1 MNIINSLSEE
11 QLAGQRLMVGFN
23 GTKLNDELQFLIRE
37 LRVGGIIL
45 FSRNLETPDQ
55 IEALC
60 ESAQGFADKCGQPA
74 LLISI
79 DQEGGKVA
87 RLKEPFT
94 RFPGNPSMS
103 GEADAVRFAEIT
115 ASELS
120 GLGVNMDMAPV
131 LDVIPETGNSV
142 MATRAFG
149 DDPGWVSR
157 LGTEVIR
164 HLQQNNIMAV
174 AKHFPGIGRT
184 TLDSHDDLPTV
195 AVDLNTL
202 NQTDL
207 VPFKAAMAQNVAGM
221 MVSHI
226 MYDQI
231 DDQWPASLSSLVA
244 NDLLRKTMG
253 YGGVVITD
261 DLDMGA
267 IQNHYDIHTIM
278 KQILNAEIDIAL
290 ICHSL
295 NQMETAFRLSLD
307 FLKRSPKNMQS
318 GIRSVERILDLKK
331 KYLGT

>member
-1 MNIINSLSEE
+1 MNINSLSEE

-23 GTKLNDELQFLIRE
+23 GTKLNDELQFLIQE
-37 LRVGGIIL
+37 LGVGGIIL

-55 IEALC
+55 IKALC
-60 ESAQGFADKCGQPA
+60 KSAQAFAGKCGQPA

-94 RFPGNPSMS
+94 QFPGNPAMTD
-103 GEADAVRFAEIT
+103 EADAVRFAEVT
-115 ASELS
+115 ANELS
-120 GLGVNMDMAPV
+120 GIGINMDMAPV

-149 DDPGWVSR
+149 HDPFWVSQ
-157 LGTEVIR
+157 LGTAVIQ
-164 HLQQNNIMAV
+164 HLQQNHIMAV

-202 NQTDL
+202 DQTDL
-207 VPFKAAMAQNVAGM
+207 VPFKAAVEKHVAGI

-226 MYDQI
+226 RYDRI
-231 DDQWPASLSSLVA
+231 DSQWPASLSSRVVK
-244 NDLLRKTMG
+244 DLLRETLG
-253 YGGVVITD
+253 YQGVVITD

-278 KQILNAEIDIAL
+278 EQVLKAEVDIAL

-295 NQMETAFRLSLD
+295 DQMKTAFGVSLD
-307 FLKRSPKNMQS
+307 FLKRSPGNMQK
-318 GIRSVERILDLKK
+318 GLRSVERILELKK
-331 KYLGT
+331 KYLGI

>member
-1 MNIINSLSEE
+1 MNINFLSEE
-11 QLAGQRLMVGFN
+11 QLAGQRLMVGFS
-23 GTKLNDELQFLIRE
+23 GTQLNDELQFFVRE

-45 FSRNLETPDQ
+45 FLRNLETPEQ
-55 IEALC
+55 IKALC
-60 ESAQGFADKCGQPA
+60 TSAQAFADKCGQPA
-74 LLISI
+74 LFISI
-79 DQEGGKVA
+79 DQEGGRVA

-94 RFPGNPSMS
+94 QFPGNPAMTD
-103 GEADAVRFAEIT
+103 EADAVRFAEVT
-115 ASELS
+115 ANELS
-120 GLGVNMDMAPV
+120 GIGINMDMAPV

-149 DDPGWVSR
+149 HDPFWVSQ
-157 LGTEVIR
+157 LGTAVIQ
-164 HLQQNNIMAV
+164 HLQQNHIMAV

-202 NQTDL
+202 DQTDL
-207 VPFKAAMAQNVAGM
+207 VPFKAAVEKHVAGI

-226 MYDQI
+226 RYDRI
-231 DDQWPASLSSLVA
+231 DSQWPASLSSRVVK
-244 NDLLRKTMG
+244 DLLRETLG
-253 YGGVVITD
+253 YQGVVITD

-278 KQILNAEIDIAL
+278 EQVLKAEVDIAL

-295 NQMETAFRLSLD
+295 DQMKTAFGVSLD
-307 FLKRSPKNMQS
+307 FLKRSPGNMQK
-318 GIRSVERILDLKK
+318 GLRSVERILELKK